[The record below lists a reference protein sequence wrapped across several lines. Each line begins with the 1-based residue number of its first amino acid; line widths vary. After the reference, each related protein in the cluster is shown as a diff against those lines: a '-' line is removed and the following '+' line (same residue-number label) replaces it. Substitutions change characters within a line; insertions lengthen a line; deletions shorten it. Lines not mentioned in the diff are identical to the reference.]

1 MGLVVSVRK
10 DAYGWYDP
18 ITSGALT
25 TWQGRTVAY
34 GGEIEVQKPLD
45 ADDVAKRFEGL
56 TSAFQTLGVTLTAD
70 EKVVYAR
77 WGMQFVQLYPESL
90 SSYMDFLTQLGVAL
104 TADEKASMAAWAVTV
119 VSESLTGGGTASS
132 ESFSSSSSSSADAS
146 SSEVVEARLTV
157 TNVVMHYVQ
166 EVASAPSVESLPSDG
181 LVAVI
186 SEVKGSEAISVPCSW
201 TNSYPRF
208 AEMFGTDFVA
218 ALTKPTGKTGANGV
232 PLLVWQ
238 DYVAGT
244 DPTDPTSEFSA
255 TIDFIDGHPMVTW
268 SPKVEDAAF
277 PRVYRIYGKESLNDA
292 DWTELS
298 EDSLDGYNFFKV
310 TVEMAGR

>member
-1 MGLVVSVRK
+1 MIRLRFPPLSSWK
-10 DAYGWYDP
+10 C
-18 ITSGALT
+18 
-25 TWQGRTVAY
+25 RTVAY
-34 GGEIEVQKPLD
+34 DGEVVVQKATDPDSVAAQFSSLIYVIQSSGADLTTEEASRYAQWGQQIVYSYPECLPLYVD
-45 ADDVAKRFEGL
+45 FLK
-56 TSAFQTLGVTLTAD
+56 TLGVSSIQDEMFALASWTA
-70 EKVVYAR
+70 
-77 WGMQFVQLYPESL
+77 
-90 SSYMDFLTQLGVAL
+90 
-104 TADEKASMAAWAVTV
+104 AS
-119 VSESLTGGGTASS
+119 VSESLTGGGTTSS
-132 ESFSSSSSSSADAS
+132 ETSSSSSSSSAAATS

-218 ALTKPTGKTGANGV
+218 ALTKPTGKTGANGA

-244 DPTDPTSEFSA
+244 DPTDPTSKFSA
-255 TIDFIDGHPMVTW
+255 TIDFVEGHPVVTW

-277 PRVYRIYGKESLNDA
+277 PRIYRIYGKVSLNDA

-298 EDSLDGYNFFKV
+298 ENSLDSCNFFKV